1 MYHVDEM
8 IPAKR
13 RLEESSSD
21 EHQTEAQVSIIREV
35 YQAVWEEFN
44 EWSKKDFE
52 KSMQTLVTKSQ
63 NRTEMADDDL
73 VGDIEQLDLQ
83 EESFP
88 NYTMNDPEI
97 ITLKAPF
104 DPAPSYTSCTPISDN
119 HHTGDDP
126 HDLPFFPLADD
137 PTFDWKEYGKQYKSY
152 AWNSD
157 LFDSDLHAVVTE
169 TAHRLHHQHGLSYA
183 EIDDTSELP
192 LPLTSTRNG
201 PPGVLVTLKYQGDFD
216 WANSA
221 KHSSQSEN
229 LPLKPV
235 LPVRTEFQNLV
246 SHFCNSASCMFGYC
260 DQHIPWYPF
269 PPRLSVTA
277 RKDSNDLLADT
288 LSACSNDC
296 FISRLPGNDLTLET
310 EWTQDDLDTFKIFI
324 DHSPDALPCDLAV
337 ICKKPC
343 FEIFKRRKNMLPDDD
358 IKRKDPRTKVKYPP
372 PLKQGKF
379 NDLNMDKFKPGK
391 PCHHKGTCD
400 ASHNCTCHR
409 KHAHC
414 DRSCHCDLKACRR
427 RWTGCSCARR
437 KTKRS
442 CRTNECACYKAQRE
456 CDPELCGRCGARSD
470 QSERDKCS
478 NVSIQRQ
485 YWKHTEV
492 KPGTWGVGLFL
503 LEPVESGEFITEY
516 VGEMTHQRTSLTRD
530 EVSNHRKRSYL
541 YNLNG
546 NYDLDSNFLGN
557 ESRYI
562 NHSDSP
568 NCFARIMLVTGNYR
582 IGIYAKTRLEPGIE
596 LFLDYGSDFFRIP
609 TKAKQ

>member
-1 MYHVDEM
+1 
-8 IPAKR
+8 
-13 RLEESSSD
+13 
-21 EHQTEAQVSIIREV
+21 
-35 YQAVWEEFN
+35 
-44 EWSKKDFE
+44 
-52 KSMQTLVTKSQ
+52 
-63 NRTEMADDDL
+63 
-73 VGDIEQLDLQ
+73 
-83 EESFP
+83 
-88 NYTMNDPEI
+88 MNDPEI

-343 FEIFKRRKNMLPDDD
+343 FEVRGLTSLPLASCPTD
-358 IKRKDPRTKVKYPP
+358 IMWSHRSLNVARTCYRTMISS
-372 PLKQGKF
+372 GKTQEP
-379 NDLNMDKFKPGK
+379 NGK

-503 LEPVESGEFITEY
+503 LEPVESGEFITG
-516 VGEMTHQRTSLTRD
+516 VCASSRFFPSIGLSLNILNPPPPYS

-568 NCFARIMLVTGNYR
+568 NCLARIMLVTGNYR